1 MRYAILAVTAAAALS
16 VAACG
21 SSGNPAPAASK
32 SPPASAASSAPGS
45 SSAPTPGAQAP
56 PGNHGKDRVGGL
68 IASVSGNTIQVNQ
81 RNGTATVDVTPSTTV
96 AELTPA
102 QLTDVT
108 AGSCV
113 AVRPAHDNGSGGA
126 QVTARNVVI
135 GTAPDG
141 TCTAPQHARAGALRG
156 TVASVNGS
164 TVVINVTDQSGST
177 SQASVGIDN
186 TTTYEKRAVATP
198 AAITQG
204 KCLAARGTNDSS
216 GNLQATMV
224 SVAPAN
230 NGTCGRR

>member
-1 MRYAILAVTAAAALS
+1 VLNVKNMRYAFLAVTAAAALS

-32 SPPASAASSAPGS
+32 SSTSSAPGS

-56 PGNHGKDRVGGL
+56 HGKDRVAGL
-68 IASVSGNTIQVNQ
+68 IASVSGSTIQVNQ

-113 AVRPAHDNGSGGA
+113 AVRPTHDDGSGGA

-135 GTAPDG
+135 GTAPNG
-141 TCTAPQHARAGALRG
+141 TCTAPQHARAGAVRG
-156 TVASVNGS
+156 TVASVNGN
-164 TVVINVTDQSGST
+164 TVVVNVTDQSGST
-177 SQASVGIDN
+177 SQANVAIDN
-186 TTTYEKRAVATP
+186 TTTYQKRAVATP

-204 KCLAARGTNDSS
+204 KCLAARGSNDSS
-216 GNLQATMV
+216 GSLQATTV
-224 SVAPAN
+224 TVTPAN
-230 NGTCGRR
+230 NGKCGWR

>member
-1 MRYAILAVTAAAALS
+1 MRYAIFAVTAAAALS

-32 SPPASAASSAPGS
+32 SSTSSASSS
-45 SSAPTPGAQAP
+45 SSAPTPGAQGP
-56 PGNHGKDRVGGL
+56 HGKDRVAGL
-68 IASVSGNTIQVNQ
+68 IASVSGSTIQVTQ

-96 AELTPA
+96 AELSPA

-113 AVRPAHDNGSGGA
+113 AVRPTHDDGSGGA

-141 TCTAPQHARAGALRG
+141 SCTAPQHARAGAVRG
-156 TVASVNGS
+156 TVASVNGN
-164 TVVINVTDQSGST
+164 TVVVNVTDQSGST
-177 SQASVGIDN
+177 SQANVAIDN
-186 TTTYEKRAVATP
+186 TTTYAKRAVATP

-204 KCLAARGTNDSS
+204 KCLAARGSNDSS
-216 GNLQATMV
+216 GSLQATTV
-224 SVAPAN
+224 TVTPAN
-230 NGTCGRR
+230 NGKCGWR

>member
-45 SSAPTPGAQAP
+45 SSAPTPAAQAP
-56 PGNHGKDRVGGL
+56 HGKDRVAGL

-81 RNGTATVDVTPSTTV
+81 RNGAATVDVTPSTTV

-135 GTAPDG
+135 GAAPNG
-141 TCTAPQHARAGALRG
+141 TCTAPQHARAGAVRG

-164 TVVINVTDQSGST
+164 TVVINVTDRSGST

-204 KCLAARGTNDSS
+204 KCLAARGTNDTS
-216 GNLQATMV
+216 GNLQATVV

-230 NGTCGRR
+230 NGTCGWR